1 MMLLL
6 FGLFL
11 LPSCLLA
18 ETNEAGIEFLRSK
31 RGAPDVMERNSG
43 LLYKVLKHGDGK
55 VHPGPKTP
63 CLCHYSGTLI
73 DGTTFDSSYDRG
85 EPSSFA
91 PHQVIS
97 GWTEA
102 MQLMVEGD
110 KWEMYIPSEL
120 AYGDRGS
127 PPKIGP
133 GEALVF
139 QMELIEIQG
148 DHVIDKLTC
157 VVETLEGC
165 NEKEKK
171 FIEKMETYNIQRKK
185 FEIARLRET
194 IEKNKVKKRFSDD
207 LLDWMRRRIHLL
219 KQRVTYQ
226 EEEDEPEL

>member
-1 MMLLL
+1 MRL
-6 FGLFL
+6 FTLLFL
-11 LPSCLLA
+11 LPYCLWA
-18 ETNEAGIEFLRSK
+18 KTNDAGVEFLVDKRSD
-31 RGAPDVMERNSG
+31 PDVVERKSG
-43 LLYKVLKHGDGK
+43 LMYKVLKKGDGK

-85 EPSSFA
+85 EPIAFA
-91 PHQVIS
+91 PNQVIA

-110 KWEMYIPSEL
+110 KWELYIPSEL

-139 QMELIEIQG
+139 QMEIIEIQG
-148 DHVIDKLTC
+148 DHVIEKLTC
-157 VVETLEGC
+157 DVETLEGC
-165 NEKEKK
+165 NDKEKE
-171 FIEKMETYNIQRKK
+171 FIEKIETWNIQRKK
-185 FEIARLRET
+185 FEIARLRDT
-194 IEKNKVKKRFSDD
+194 IEKNKTKKRFSDD
-207 LLDWMRRRIHLL
+207 LLDWMRRRVHIL

-226 EEEDEPEL
+226 EEEEEPEL